1 MSVRMALAKLSAC
14 AAGCAVVGGGAVHVA
29 ETPAAQGQYRK
40 VKQVKA
46 EADKLS
52 AGWEGV
58 ADAEF
63 LAQIDSCMARL
74 QHTPLMMNEISI
86 AVKTASD
93 LIQKA
98 EEEARA
104 QIAATIV
111 DDGN

>member
-1 MSVRMALAKLSAC
+1 MSQIRVNYEEMAASAQTFLQMSQT
-14 AAGCAVVGGGAVHVA
+14 AD
-29 ETPAAQGQYRK
+29 EL

-63 LAQIDSCMARL
+63 LAQIDCCMARL
-74 QHTPLMMNEISI
+74 QHTPLMMTEISI

-98 EEEARA
+98 EEEAKA
-104 QIAATIV
+104 QIAALIV
-111 DDGN
+111 DDAN

>member
-1 MSVRMALAKLSAC
+1 MSQIRVNYEEMAASAQ
-14 AAGCAVVGGGAVHVA
+14 AFLQMSQTAD
-29 ETPAAQGQYRK
+29 EL

-98 EEEARA
+98 EEEART
-104 QIAATIV
+104 QIAAVIV

>member
-1 MSVRMALAKLSAC
+1 MSQIRVNYEEMAASAQ
-14 AAGCAVVGGGAVHVA
+14 AFMQMSQTA
-29 ETPAAQGQYRK
+29 EELI
-40 VKQVKA
+40 KQVKA

-52 AGWEGV
+52 AGWEGI

-74 QHTPLMMNEISI
+74 QHTPLMMSEIST

-98 EEEARA
+98 EEEART
-104 QIAATIV
+104 QIAAVIV

>member
-1 MSVRMALAKLSAC
+1 MSQIRVNYEEMAASAQTFLQMSQT
-14 AAGCAVVGGGAVHVA
+14 AD
-29 ETPAAQGQYRK
+29 EL

-98 EEEARA
+98 EEEAKA
-104 QIAATIV
+104 QIAALIV
-111 DDGN
+111 DDAN